1 MKVADLQG
9 HLDYLAALLDTAKAG
24 SVAAK
29 DLRAIRAG
37 LEPFA
42 GLELP
47 EFAAFL
53 ALADEYKRN
62 GKVETP
68 AGKGKGGGKKATA
81 GGGAKAPA
89 ADPLALKAE
98 TLTLFDRA
106 PEGSVTDVELD
117 DLARRLG
124 TLKRKDDLMPIAE
137 SLGISPK
144 GLKAK
149 PIAKMVEEI
158 RRAIEDRQG
167 SKVRA
172 GMHRPHVGGP
182 PIVPAVPESV
192 GTAGPV

>member
-9 HLDYLAALLDTAKAG
+9 HFDYLAALLDAAKAG
-24 SVAAK
+24 TAAAK
-29 DLRAIRAG
+29 DLRAIREG
-37 LEPFA
+37 LAPFA
-42 GLELP
+42 DLGLP

-62 GKVETP
+62 GKIETP
-68 AGKGKGGGKKATA
+68 AGKGKGGGRKAAA

-89 ADPLALKAE
+89 ADLLALKAE

-106 PEGSVTDVELD
+106 PEGSVTDGELD
-117 DLARRLG
+117 ELARRLG
-124 TLKRKDDLMPIAE
+124 AVRKKDDLMPIAE
-137 SLGISPK
+137 VVGISQK

-149 PIAKMVEEI
+149 PLAKMVEEI

-172 GMHRPHVGGP
+172 GMHRPHAGGP
-182 PIVPAVPESV
+182 EAPSAPEPV